1 LEVVMRIPKPVL
13 GGFLV
18 LILLAAGAYLVF
30 FNKAPA
36 APGAQAAG
44 ASAAFDA
51 GQSAD
56 QQAGQKPAAAPLPVK
71 AVMRTLKA
79 PQQLQG
85 TKWCSSRK
93 IDLTPEILRTSQII
107 RGPF

>member
-1 LEVVMRIPKPVL
+1 VGMRIPKPVL

-44 ASAAFDA
+44 ASAASDT
-51 GQSAD
+51 GQ
-56 QQAGQKPAAAPLPVK
+56 AAESL
-71 AVMRTLKA
+71 
-79 PQQLQG
+79 
-85 TKWCSSRK
+85 
-93 IDLTPEILRTSQII
+93 I
-107 RGPF
+107 